1 MQAVPKLPII
11 LTLRHTVAKIFHDI
25 FFYLLRPS

>member
-1 MQAVPKLPII
+1 MQAVPKLPIT
-11 LTLRHTVAKIFHDI
+11 LTLRHTVVKIFHDI